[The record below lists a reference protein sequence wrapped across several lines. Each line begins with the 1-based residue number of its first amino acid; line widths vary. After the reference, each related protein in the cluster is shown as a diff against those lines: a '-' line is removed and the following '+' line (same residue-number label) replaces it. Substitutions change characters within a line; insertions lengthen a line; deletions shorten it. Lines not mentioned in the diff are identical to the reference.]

1 MTRRTTPSTVNALGV
16 ATMLA
21 MLALAPTAAAAQE
34 AITLETIGA
43 VRMVRPDEVERS
55 SPQLRTT
62 PAVSEAAH
70 VEHHADNQ

>member
-1 MTRRTTPSTVNALGV
+1 MTRRTTATTVNALGV

-21 MLALAPTAAAAQE
+21 MLALAPKAAPAQE

-43 VRMVRPDEVERS
+43 VRMVRPSEVERS
-55 SPQLRTT
+55 SPQIGTT